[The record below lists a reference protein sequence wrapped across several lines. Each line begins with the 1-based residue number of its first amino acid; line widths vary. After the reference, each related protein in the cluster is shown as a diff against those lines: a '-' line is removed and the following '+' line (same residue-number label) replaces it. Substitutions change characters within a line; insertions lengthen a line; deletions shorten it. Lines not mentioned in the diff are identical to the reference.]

1 MNSDIDIH
9 SIVPKLIC
17 TFYTFLSDKYLF
29 ILTEFRN
36 EQIIAGIG
44 KFPKGE
50 LERMTRFNLILM
62 LIACMFMSVGIVM
75 AQEEEAVETPM
86 EDEVTT
92 ETDDVPVGDTMG
104 GDATIKGEVIDTTAD
119 QNPIPEVTVSI
130 VGSDGQEFTA
140 TTDKDGKYEK
150 TGLQAG
156 RYTISYSKVGYG
168 DRVGK
173 TKLVAAGGEIF
184 DRIKMREKDNIYT
197 FFRKFGFVFYPL
209 AICSIVA
216 LTFIIERLFTF
227 LRSRSRIGTE
237 QFIAS
242 IADSLRKEN
251 IMEAVSTCEEAGGPL
266 ANVLKAGLLR
276 YSQAQIEERDI
287 TKEEIQESI
296 EEASLLE
303 IPELERNLP
312 VLGTVAVV
320 SPLFGL
326 LGTVTGMITAFTTIA
341 LEGTGDPQQLAEGI
355 SQALLTTAGGL
366 TIAIPCLIFFQ
377 LFDSWVNRHMV
388 EISQVSTEIVNQL
401 IVGEADA

>member
-1 MNSDIDIH
+1 
-9 SIVPKLIC
+9 
-17 TFYTFLSDKYLF
+17 
-29 ILTEFRN
+29 
-36 EQIIAGIG
+36 
-44 KFPKGE
+44 
-50 LERMTRFNLILM
+50 MTRLSLILM
-62 LIACMFMSVGIVM
+62 LVACMFMVTGIAI
-75 AQEEEAVETPM
+75 AQDEEAVEAPSVDAAEGDTGGQ
-86 EDEVTT
+86 EVDSGMGGATVRGEIIDTSANQDPIEGVSVKIVEAGSEQEYITT
-92 ETDDVPVGDTMG
+92 TDDT
-104 GDATIKGEVIDTTAD
+104 
-119 QNPIPEVTVSI
+119 
-130 VGSDGQEFTA
+130 GSFEQS
-140 TTDKDGKYEK
+140 
-150 TGLQAG
+150 GLPPG
-156 RYTISYSKVGYG
+156 RYTVSVAKEGFG
-168 DRVGK
+168 DRVGRSK
-173 TKLVAAGGEIF
+173 VVAAGGEIF
-184 DRIKMREKDNIYT
+184 ERIKMREKDNIIS
-197 FFRKFGFVFYPL
+197 FFMKFGFVFYPL

-227 LRSRSRIGTE
+227 VRSSSRIGTE

-287 TKEEIQESI
+287 TKEEIQEAI

-341 LEGTGDPQQLAEGI
+341 LEGTGDPQQLAGGI

-366 TIAIPCLIFFQ
+366 TVAIPCLIFFQ

-401 IVGEADA
+401 MVSDANA

>member
-1 MNSDIDIH
+1 
-9 SIVPKLIC
+9 
-17 TFYTFLSDKYLF
+17 
-29 ILTEFRN
+29 
-36 EQIIAGIG
+36 
-44 KFPKGE
+44 
-50 LERMTRFNLILM
+50 MTRLSLILM
-62 LIACMFMSVGIVM
+62 LVACMFMSAGIVM
-75 AQEEEAVETPM
+75 AQDEEAEEEAPSADPADTQEADM
-86 EDEVTT
+86 M
-92 ETDDVPVGDTMG
+92 GADTMG
-104 GDATIKGEVIDTTAD
+104 DGGTISGEVVDTTAD
-119 QNPIPEVTVSI
+119 RNPIAGVTVTI
-130 VGSDGQEFTA
+130 LNTGTDQKFPVETDDDGR
-140 TTDKDGKYEK
+140 YEK
-150 TGLQAG
+150 TGLAAG
-156 RYTISYSKVGYG
+156 RYTNTYSKEGYG
-168 DRVGK
+168 NRFGK
-173 TKLVAAGGEIF
+173 SKVLISGGELSIPM
-184 DRIKMREKDNIYT
+184 KMSKNDTIIS
-197 FFRKFGFVFYPL
+197 FFQKFGFVFYPL
-209 AICSIVA
+209 AICSVVA

-227 LRSRSRIGTE
+227 VRSRSRIGTE

-287 TKEEIQESI
+287 TKEEIQEAI

-341 LEGTGDPQQLAEGI
+341 LEGTGDPQQLAGGI

-401 IVGEADA
+401 IVGETNA

>member
-1 MNSDIDIH
+1 
-9 SIVPKLIC
+9 
-17 TFYTFLSDKYLF
+17 
-29 ILTEFRN
+29 
-36 EQIIAGIG
+36 
-44 KFPKGE
+44 
-50 LERMTRFNLILM
+50 MTRLSLILM
-62 LIACMFMSVGIVM
+62 LVACVFMSAGLVM
-75 AQEEEAVETPM
+75 AQDDTADMAAEEETPM
-86 EDEVTT
+86 QDA
-92 ETDDVPVGDTMG
+92 DVMSSGATLRGD
-104 GDATIKGEVIDTTAD
+104 VVDTSP
-119 QNPIPEVTVSI
+119 QMNPIPEATVRI
-130 VGSDGQEFTA
+130 VGTDGQEYET
-140 TTDKDGKYEK
+140 TTDDAGSYEQ
-150 TGLQAG
+150 TGLPKG
-156 RYTISYSKVGYG
+156 RYSISVYKEGYG
-168 DRVGK
+168 ERVGK
-173 TKLVAAGGEIF
+173 SKVVSEGGEGY
-184 DRIKMREKDNIYT
+184 DRIKMRKKDTIVS
-197 FFRKFGFVFYPL
+197 FFQKFGLVFYPL

-227 LRSRSRIGTE
+227 FRSRSRIGTE

-287 TKEEIQESI
+287 TKEEIQEAI

-312 VLGTVAVV
+312 ILGTVAVV

-326 LGTVTGMITAFTTIA
+326 LGTVTGMISAFTTIA
-341 LEGTGDPQQLAEGI
+341 LEGTGDPQQLAGGI

-377 LFDSWVNRHMV
+377 IFDSWVNRHMV

-401 IVGEADA
+401 IIGEANA

>member
-1 MNSDIDIH
+1 
-9 SIVPKLIC
+9 
-17 TFYTFLSDKYLF
+17 
-29 ILTEFRN
+29 
-36 EQIIAGIG
+36 
-44 KFPKGE
+44 
-50 LERMTRFNLILM
+50 MTRLSLILM
-62 LIACMFMSVGIVM
+62 LVACVFMATGIVL
-75 AQEEEAVETPM
+75 AQEEEPAEVPSE
-86 EDEVTT
+86 EVTDEGT
-92 ETDDVPVGDTMG
+92 ADEGIDSMG
-104 GDATIKGEVIDTTAD
+104 GATIKGEVIDTSAE
-119 QNPIPEVTVSI
+119 QNPIEGVTVKI
-130 VGSDGQEFTA
+130 VDAGTSQEYIV
-140 TTDKDGKYEK
+140 TTDDTGAYEK
-150 TGLQAG
+150 SGLPAG
-156 RYTISYSKVGYG
+156 RYTISVAKEGYG
-168 DRVGK
+168 DRIGK
-173 TKLVAAGGEIF
+173 SKVVAAGGEIF
-184 DRIKMREKDNIYT
+184 DRIKMREKDNIVS
-197 FFRKFGFVFYPL
+197 FFMKFGFVFYPL

-227 LRSRSRIGTE
+227 VRSRSRIGTE

-287 TKEEIQESI
+287 TKEEIQEAI

-341 LEGTGDPQQLAEGI
+341 LEGTGDPQQLAGGI

-366 TIAIPCLIFFQ
+366 TVAIPCLIFFQ

-401 IVGEADA
+401 IVGDANA

>member
-1 MNSDIDIH
+1 M
-9 SIVPKLIC
+9 
-17 TFYTFLSDKYLF
+17 TRLSLLLMLVACVF
-29 ILTEFRN
+29 MA
-36 EQIIAGIG
+36 AGIV
-44 KFPKGE
+44 
-50 LERMTRFNLILM
+50 I
-62 LIACMFMSVGIVM
+62 
-75 AQEEEAVETPM
+75 AQEEEPVEAPSV
-86 EDEVTT
+86 DAADG
-92 ETDDVPVGDTMG
+92 ETAAEGVVDSMAG
-104 GDATIKGEVIDTTAD
+104 GATIRGEVIDTSAE
-119 QNPIPEVTVSI
+119 QNPIDGVSVKI
-130 VGSDGQEFTA
+130 VDAVSGQEYLV
-140 TTDKDGKYEK
+140 TTDEQGIYEK
-150 TGLQAG
+150 TGLPGG
-156 RYTISYSKVGYG
+156 RYTISVAKEGYG
-168 DRVGK
+168 DRIGK
-173 TKLVAAGGEIF
+173 SKVVAAGGEIF
-184 DRIKMREKDNIYT
+184 DRIKMREKDTIIS
-197 FFRKFGFVFYPL
+197 FFMKFGFIFYPL

-227 LRSRSRIGTE
+227 VRSRSRIGTE

-287 TKEEIQESI
+287 TKEEIQEAI

-341 LEGTGDPQQLAEGI
+341 LEGTGDPQQLAGGI

-366 TIAIPCLIFFQ
+366 TVAIPCLIFFQ

-401 IVGEADA
+401 IVGDANA

>member
-1 MNSDIDIH
+1 MIR
-9 SIVPKLIC
+9 
-17 TFYTFLSDKYLF
+17 LS
-29 ILTEFRN
+29 
-36 EQIIAGIG
+36 
-44 KFPKGE
+44 
-50 LERMTRFNLILM
+50 LILM
-62 LIACMFMSVGIVM
+62 LVACMFMSVGIAFAQDEEAADAPAADVSE
-75 AQEEEAVETPM
+75 AQEADAVE
-86 EDEVTT
+86 
-92 ETDDVPVGDTMG
+92 G
-104 GDATIKGEVIDTTAD
+104 GATVRGEVVDTTTD
-119 QNPIPEVTVSI
+119 QNPIEGVTVKI
-130 VGSDGQEFTA
+130 VNTGDGQEFTV
-140 TTDKDGKYEK
+140 TTDKDGVYEK
-150 TGLQAG
+150 TGLPAG
-156 RYTISYSKVGYG
+156 RYTRSYKKDRYG

-173 TKLVAAGGEIF
+173 SKVVAAGGEIY
-184 DRIKMREKDNIYT
+184 DRIKMREKDTIVS
-197 FFRKFGFVFYPL
+197 FFKKFGFVFYPL
-209 AICSIVA
+209 AICSVVA

-227 LRSRSRIGTE
+227 VRSRSRIGTE

-287 TKEEIQESI
+287 TKEEIQEAI

-341 LEGTGDPQQLAEGI
+341 LEGTGDPQQLAGGI

-401 IVGEADA
+401 IVGEANE

>member
-1 MNSDIDIH
+1 
-9 SIVPKLIC
+9 
-17 TFYTFLSDKYLF
+17 
-29 ILTEFRN
+29 
-36 EQIIAGIG
+36 
-44 KFPKGE
+44 
-50 LERMTRFNLILM
+50 MTRLSLLLM
-62 LIACMFMSVGIVM
+62 LVACVFMATGIAI
-75 AQEEEAVETPM
+75 AQEEEPVEAPSVDVSG
-86 EDEVTT
+86 DEAAGEGV
-92 ETDDVPVGDTMG
+92 DSMG
-104 GDATIKGEVIDTTAD
+104 GGATIRGEVIDTSAE
-119 QNPIPEVTVSI
+119 QNPIEGVSVKI
-130 VGSDGQEFTA
+130 VDAGSGQEYLV
-140 TTDKDGKYEK
+140 TTDDQGAYEK
-150 TGLQAG
+150 SGLPAG
-156 RYTISYSKVGYG
+156 RYTISTAKEGYG
-168 DRVGK
+168 DRIGK
-173 TKLVAAGGEIF
+173 SKVVSADGELF
-184 DRIKMREKDNIYT
+184 QRIKMSEKDNIIS
-197 FFRKFGFVFYPL
+197 FFMKFGFVFYPL

-227 LRSRSRIGTE
+227 VRSRSRIGTE

-287 TKEEIQESI
+287 TKEEIQEAI

-341 LEGTGDPQQLAEGI
+341 LEGTGDPQQLAGGI

-366 TIAIPCLIFFQ
+366 TVAIPCLIFFQ

-401 IVGEADA
+401 IVGDANA